1 MPQRRSSAET
11 LHLIAIPSRQRP
23 RVAAEEDAVHL
34 NVHRDEPLLLTVE
47 QAADRLGIGR
57 SLLYELLAAGDID
70 SVHVGRLRRIPV
82 EALTAYVNALRTR
95 QPRTAS

>member
-1 MPQRRSSAET
+1 MPRRRSPSET
-11 LHLIAIPSRQRP
+11 LHLIAAPTRP
-23 RVAAEEDAVHL
+23 RRKRTSGEEPVHL
-34 NVHRDEPLLLTVE
+34 DVHVAEPLLLTVE

-82 EALTAYVNALRTR
+82 EALAEYVGALRER
-95 QPRTAS
+95 SAS